1 VGLADTAPIPFSASV
16 PGSGASHSTALE
28 QLASRIASHIAGRSV
43 NVRCGAESAA
53 VATGAG
59 GTTRLAPEI
68 CWPLQQFAEAAT
80 KPSGATA
87 VHRTPAYWAAYDL
100 DAVAIQTLAR
110 ESVRLGRAAGGPRM
124 DCLSMQWMPYVA
136 EQLGATPDGAQA
148 IARWFRGEDSRGAA
162 CRPAA

>member
-16 PGSGASHSTALE
+16 PGSGASHATALE
-28 QLASRIASHIAGRSV
+28 LLASRIASHIAGRSV
-43 NVRCGAESAA
+43 NVRCGTQSVA
-53 VATGAG
+53 VATRAG

-68 CWPLQQFAEAAT
+68 CWPLQQFAEATT
-80 KPSGATA
+80 KPSGRTTTP
-87 VHRTPAYWAAYDL
+87 RTPAYWAAYDL

-110 ESVRLGRAAGGPRM
+110 ESVRLGGAADGSRT